1 MRRPSRPER
10 QTTRYTPAPMRGI
23 LAFVAASIACAIGA
37 QAQAPQSPAAEPA
50 AIPRYEVEV
59 IVFAHR
65 DFDPTEERFEQAP
78 NGFDTGATLRE
89 APLFDETTSAP
100 PAIPAAPPTAL
111 PQPPPEP
118 SPLEL
123 AAAERAEALRVRP
136 LRPEELKLV
145 TEYRK
150 LRALSAYHPLVHVG
164 WVQPGLPEADS
175 TPVDL
180 GTFGVINPRGTVRVH
195 LARFL
200 HITLDLT
207 YQGTE
212 SATAATARDG
222 GSAANEGSNLRPT
235 GSGDGL
241 DEIALAPEYRLTTT
255 RSARSTELHYF
266 DHPAFG
272 VLVRVTPVPMQDGSG
287 RRPAA

>member
-1 MRRPSRPER
+1 
-10 QTTRYTPAPMRGI
+10 MRGI
-23 LAFVAASIACAIGA
+23 LAFVAAAIAWAVGA
-37 QAQAPQSPAAEPA
+37 QAQSPQSFAAEPP
-50 AIPRYEVEV
+50 IPRYEVEV

-65 DFDPTEERFEQAP
+65 DFDPTEERFDQAP
-78 NGFDTGATLRE
+78 SGFGQTATLRE
-89 APLFDETTSAP
+89 APSFDETAFAA
-100 PAIPAAPPTAL
+100 PAIPATPPV
-111 PQPPPEP
+111 PQPPVEP

-123 AAAERAEALRVRP
+123 AAAARAEALSVRP
-136 LRPEELKLV
+136 LRPEELKLG

-150 LRALSAYHPLVHVG
+150 LRALPAYQPLVHVG

-175 TPVDL
+175 MPVDL
-180 GTFGVINPRGTVRVH
+180 ATLGVINPRGTVRVH

-207 YQGTE
+207 YQGTGP
-212 SATAATARDG
+212 ATAA
-222 GSAANEGSNLRPT
+222 AAA
-235 GSGDGL
+235 GDGL
-241 DEIALAPEYRLTTT
+241 DEITLAPQYRLRTT

-272 VLVRVTPVPMQDGSG
+272 VLVRITPVTTQDGSG

>member
-1 MRRPSRPER
+1 MRR
-10 QTTRYTPAPMRGI
+10 I
-23 LAFVAASIACAIGA
+23 LAFVAASIAGAIGA
-37 QAQAPQSPAAEPA
+37 QAQAPEPA
-50 AIPRYEVEV
+50 LPNRYEVEV

-65 DFDPTEERFEQAP
+65 DFDATEERFAQTA
-78 NGFDTGATLRE
+78 NGFDATAALRE
-89 APLFDETTSAP
+89 APVLDETTFAAP
-100 PAIPAAPPTAL
+100 LAIPPL
-111 PQPPPEP
+111 PLEQPPVDPAV
-118 SPLEL
+118 
-123 AAAERAEALRVRP
+123 AARAEALLVRP
-136 LRPEELKLV
+136 LRPDEMKLS
-145 TEYRK
+145 TEYRR
-150 LRALSAYHPLVHVG
+150 LRAISAYQPLVHIG

-180 GTFGVINPRGTVRVH
+180 GTFGIINPRGTVRVH

-207 YQGTE
+207 YQGT
-212 SATAATARDG
+212 
-222 GSAANEGSNLRPT
+222 GSAAAAT
-235 GSGDGL
+235 TAADGL
-241 DEIALAPEYRLTTT
+241 DEVALAPAYRLTTT